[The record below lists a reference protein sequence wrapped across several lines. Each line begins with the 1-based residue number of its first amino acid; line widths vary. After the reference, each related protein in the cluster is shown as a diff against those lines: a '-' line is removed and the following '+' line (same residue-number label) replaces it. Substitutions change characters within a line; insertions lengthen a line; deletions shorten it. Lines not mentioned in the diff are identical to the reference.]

1 MIFVLAGVLVV
12 AGCGTATSEPEPL
25 GGSGPAVTAA
35 RPPVATSTRPPTPF
49 LTSSAGRQE
58 AVLGSYCVTSQ
69 MEGGCG
75 DSGPIY
81 PRELTLVHPSDE
93 VTFSL
98 ENASVVRP
106 EGCHA
111 SDEQGCS
118 GSVTDRKST
127 RLNSSHRT
135 ISYAVFCLKKKR

>member
-1 MIFVLAGVLVV
+1 
-12 AGCGTATSEPEPL
+12 
-25 GGSGPAVTAA
+25 
-35 RPPVATSTRPPTPF
+35 
-49 LTSSAGRQE
+49 
-58 AVLGSYCVTSQ
+58 VLGSYCVTSQ

-118 GSVTDRKST
+118 GSVTVRPLGCERKAVST
-127 RLNSSHRT
+127 IPLEKGRETRWTVGLDAGPYQLDLFAYFQADDGRT
-135 ISYAVFCLKKKR
+135 GDVSGTFGLLVQPDGDLKIQPVEPQQATCPFLG